1 VVNNMENAELIK
13 IEKEITNLEFND
25 QKAVQKIIGYIDD
38 IYIILDENNH
48 INLFNE
54 RLSALKSNLASTG
67 AHEDEKENIF
77 NTSRKE
83 LLRLLEDVSVDV

>member
-1 VVNNMENAELIK
+1 MENAELIK

-54 RLSALKSNLASTG
+54 RLSSLKSNLASTE